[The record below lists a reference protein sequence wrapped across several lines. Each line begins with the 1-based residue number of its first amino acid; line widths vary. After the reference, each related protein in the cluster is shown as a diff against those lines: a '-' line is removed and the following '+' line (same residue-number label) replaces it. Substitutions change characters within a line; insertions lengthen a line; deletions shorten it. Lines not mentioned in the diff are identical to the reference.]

1 MEELK
6 IRKPEQIRQDCAR
19 KVLAVIHG
27 AKLLAVFGYLVR
39 EFWAMPEIAD
49 LRLASEGRL
58 VACLAGEE
66 DFRIDLGARKGLIRA
81 IHCIAR
87 TAALDGDEMGH
98 LLAQVAQVKRE
109 Q

>member
-1 MEELK
+1 MEELR

-19 KVLAVIHG
+19 KVLAVIRG

-58 VACLAGEE
+58 VARLDDEK
-66 DFRIDLGARKGLIRA
+66 DFRIDLCERKGLIRV

-87 TAALDGDEMGH
+87 AAALDGDEMGH